1 NIPFNLRD
9 LLQDTLTILAPA
21 AHAKQLELV
30 SLVYRDTP
38 LALSGDPLR
47 LRQILTNLVSN
58 AIKFTP
64 KLGRIGVAAMSN
76 GDEVVFTVRDSGEGI
91 PPEQL
96 PHIFERYWTVKEGN
110 PTGTGLG
117 LYISQGIIKAH
128 GGELAAQSQVGHGS
142 EFALRCRSH
151 TDGFL
156 GLEG

>member
-1 NIPFNLRD
+1 
-9 LLQDTLTILAPA
+9 
-21 AHAKQLELV
+21 
-30 SLVYRDTP
+30 
-38 LALSGDPLR
+38 
-47 LRQILTNLVSN
+47 N

-64 KLGRIGVAAMSN
+64 QAGRIGVAAMSN

-142 EFALRCRSH
+142 EFRFTVPIAH
-151 TDGFL
+151 
-156 GLEG
+156 